1 MHTTNI
7 FVANG
12 VDDVNVEGLSAVTHT
27 HTVHIQ
33 NIENLVKGCEIFRDT
48 YEVKGYDRCSRENER
63 HERIV
68 ECDV

>member
-27 HTVHIQ
+27 HTQSKYKISK
-33 NIENLVKGCEIFRDT
+33 IW
-48 YEVKGYDRCSRENER
+48 
-63 HERIV
+63 
-68 ECDV
+68 